1 MNRTIP
7 GKLLLVSCCILGGC
21 ASYSSQDA
29 VVKQALQDKEA
40 AYIRLAKAIT
50 SYCSASTETIDAR
63 HACIVERRLAAEQR
77 ENVQRIAPTFSAASQ
92 LRSAR

>member
-1 MNRTIP
+1 MNRRRL
-7 GKLLLVSCCILGGC
+7 GQLLLVSCILGGC
-21 ASYSSQDA
+21 ASFSSEDA
-29 VVKQALQDKEA
+29 VVREALQEKEA

-63 HACIVERRLAAEQR
+63 HACIVEQRLAAER
-77 ENVQRIAPTFSAASQ
+77 PENVQRIVPTFPATSQ

>member
-1 MNRTIP
+1 MNRRRL
-7 GKLLLVSCCILGGC
+7 GQLLLVSCILGGC
-21 ASYSSQDA
+21 ASFSSEDA
-29 VVKQALQDKEA
+29 VVREALQEKEA

-63 HACIVERRLAAEQR
+63 HACIVEQRLAAEQP
-77 ENVQRIAPTFSAASQ
+77 ENVQRIVPTFPATSQ